1 MWLLHGTTRNRAD
14 SILMTG
20 PDIDFV
26 EPGGGSVTAENFSFT
41 LGDSATSLGE
51 AATYARDKAK
61 NNPSEGGPAV
71 VAVDAPD
78 DIVRAATVEHLE
90 AYKVY
95 GLVIEYDEGASV
107 TELVALTG
115 GYVQFDRGPALT
127 QLLAVWGALTK
138 EIRGVS

>member
-14 SILMTG
+14 SILLNG

-26 EPGGGSVTAENFSFT
+26 EPGGGAMAAENVSFT

-51 AATYARDKAK
+51 AATYARDKAR
-61 NNPSEGGPAV
+61 NNPSEGGPAI
-71 VAVDAPD
+71 VAVDAPG
-78 DIVRAATVEHLE
+78 DIVRAAAVEHLE
-90 AYKVY
+90 AYKEY
-95 GLVIEYDEGASV
+95 GLAIEYDEGAPV

-127 QLLAVWGALTK
+127 QLLAAWVSLTK
-138 EIRGVS
+138 EIRGVP